1 MNSEIQLIWQE
12 LQADLH
18 TPAMLWQILV
28 VVVSLGLAWSINGLL
43 RAYVLRYA
51 RESWKIAIGGIN
63 RVLFPLSSQL
73 FVSVGALLL
82 QEWQHTSMLRL
93 ASTLLLAMAAIR
105 LVVYALRYIFAP
117 GSWLRTMEHAIAG
130 LIWLILAFQM
140 TGLTQDAIEVMESVT
155 FKIGKTQFD
164 VWLVLQ
170 AVFIILVTLFVALW
184 LSRMVENRLMASQ
197 HLNMNMRVV
206 LTKVVRILFSLL
218 AILMALSAVG
228 LDITLLSVFGGA
240 LGVGLGFGLQKIA
253 SNYASGFIILLD
265 ESIHIGDIVT
275 VQNHYGVVSELR
287 SRYMVLRKLDNTEVI
302 IPNETMVTDLVINHS
317 MTDRKVRVQMAVQVS
332 YETHLEQAMQL
343 MLEAARTQER
353 VLADPEPSVL
363 LKGFA
368 DSGIDLLLNVWVAD
382 AENGTAALQSEIYM
396 DMWRAFKK
404 HNISI
409 PFPQRE
415 VRVLNTAAAAGSAV
429 EDAHKEMLDK

>member
-28 VVVSLGLAWSINGLL
+28 IVVSLGLAWSINGLL
-43 RAYVLRYA
+43 RAYVVRHA

-93 ASTLLLAMAAIR
+93 ASTLLLAMAVIR

-140 TGLTQDAIEVMESVT
+140 TGLTQDAIEVMESIT

-275 VQNHYGVVSELR
+275 VQGHYGVVSELR

-332 YETHLEQAMQL
+332 YETPLEQAMQL

-353 VLADPEPSVL
+353 VLADPEPNVL

-382 AENGTAALQSEIYM
+382 AENGTAALQSAIYM
-396 DMWRAFKK
+396 DMWHAFKK

-415 VRVLNTAAAAGSAV
+415 VRVLNTAGAAASAI
-429 EDAHKEMLDK
+429 EDAHKEILEK

>member
-28 VVVSLGLAWSINGLL
+28 IVVSLGLAWSINGLL
-43 RAYVLRYA
+43 RAYVVRHA

-332 YETHLEQAMQL
+332 YETPLEQAMQL

-415 VRVLNTAAAAGSAV
+415 VRVLNTAGAAGSAV
-429 EDAHKEMLDK
+429 EDAHKEILEK

>member
-28 VVVSLGLAWSINGLL
+28 IVVSLGLAWSINGLL
-43 RAYVLRYA
+43 RAYVVRHA

-332 YETHLEQAMQL
+332 YETPLEQAMQL
-343 MLEAARTQER
+343 MLEAARTQDR

-415 VRVLNTAAAAGSAV
+415 VRVLNTAGAAGSAV
-429 EDAHKEMLDK
+429 EDAHKEILEK